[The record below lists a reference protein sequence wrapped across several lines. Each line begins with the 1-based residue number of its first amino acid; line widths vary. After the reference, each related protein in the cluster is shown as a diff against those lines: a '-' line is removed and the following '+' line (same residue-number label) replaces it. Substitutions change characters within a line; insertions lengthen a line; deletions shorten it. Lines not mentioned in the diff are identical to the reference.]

1 MIFVIITVL
10 KSCPVNYSKPGE
22 ISSFVVTETGFLC
35 CILCARQVAFT
46 IIYITFPVIAYQL
59 HAIIVH
65 LIHLVIVIQIYLDL
79 FISLL
84 GTEYA
89 ADKLPVKNVRIAV
102 KMMPFFF
109 SGCAGYFY

>member
-10 KSCPVNYSKPGE
+10 KRCPVYFSKPGE
-22 ISSFVVTETGFLC
+22 ISSFVVTEAGFLC
-35 CILCARQVAFT
+35 CILCARQVAFS
-46 IIYITFPVIAYQL
+46 IIYIAFPVIAYQL

-65 LIHLVIVIQIYLDL
+65 LILVIVIQIYLDL

>member
-10 KSCPVNYSKPGE
+10 KRCPVYFSKPGE
-22 ISSFVVTETGFLC
+22 ISSFVVTEAGFLC
-35 CILCARQVAFT
+35 CILCARQVAFS
-46 IIYITFPVIAYQL
+46 IIYIAFPVIAYQL

-84 GTEYA
+84 GTKYA